1 MGGPKGG
8 WGHKQ
13 TRASKYGGGGGR
25 RPWGLVGRTL
35 GSRTGDRVSGCEVRP
50 CVFYRPEI
58 YGLYI
63 SMLSAYICPRVLL
76 HPRPGKHH
84 GVGMFGVNTERKIRG
99 PVREMRAGRV
109 WGASRCLP
117 RGQGLCSR
125 TVAMSQAPEDRAR
138 TKRWR
143 VLTQIVL
150 SRRGRLVSRF
160 GQNHV
165 KSTTWT
171 PSTARRTA

>member
-1 MGGPKGG
+1 MCKG
-8 WGHKQ
+8 
-13 TRASKYGGGGGR
+13 
-25 RPWGLVGRTL
+25 L
-35 GSRTGDRVSGCEVRP
+35 GP
-50 CVFYRPEI
+50 CVPGAAVSI
-58 YGLYI
+58 SGAGAVTASQGLHTVE
-63 SMLSAYICPRVLL
+63 R
-76 HPRPGKHH
+76 

-138 TKRWR
+138 TKRRR
-143 VLTQIVL
+143 VLTQFVL
-150 SRRGRLVSRF
+150 CRRGRLVSRF
-160 GQNHV
+160 GQNDV

-171 PSTARRTA
+171 PSTPRRAVWSRPTRRHRSAHTSSRRWDRTARASEGR